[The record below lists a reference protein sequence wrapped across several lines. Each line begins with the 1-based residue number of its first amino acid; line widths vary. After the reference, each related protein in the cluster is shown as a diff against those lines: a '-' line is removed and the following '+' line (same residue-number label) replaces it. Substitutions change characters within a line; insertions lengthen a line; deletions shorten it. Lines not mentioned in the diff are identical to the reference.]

1 MNNIL
6 LLQFDDGAFADNDFA
21 SGGKRRDFFRLHRWV
36 LTASVLVCGLASA
49 ATLEERLQRQ
59 EDLQS
64 IEKLLRDYGRL
75 LDARDFEGYVRL
87 FAQEGEWIGGFGR
100 LKGPAEIT
108 KVVGA
113 RMTPRPGQ
121 PPIRGVHVFS
131 NIDIAL
137 DGDRAT
143 AVTKWQFLT
152 PGADGR
158 PAIMMVGH
166 YDDKLVRENGVW
178 KFLERIAYG
187 DVPFNDP
194 LATTK

>member
-1 MNNIL
+1 MAGYYRNEGGLPMMLARL
-6 LLQFDDGAFADNDFA
+6 LF
-21 SGGKRRDFFRLHRWV
+21 
-36 LTASVLVCGLASA
+36 TASVLLCGLASA
-49 ATLEERLQRQ
+49 ATLEERVQRQ
-59 EDLQS
+59 EDLQA

-75 LDARDFEGYVRL
+75 LDARDFEGYGKL
-87 FAQEGEWIGGFGR
+87 FAKQGEWIGGFGR

-108 KVVGA
+108 KVVGE

-131 NIDIAL
+131 NIDITL
-137 DGDRAT
+137 EGDRAA
-143 AVTKWQFLT
+143 AVTKWQFLI
-152 PGADGR
+152 PGPDGR
-158 PAIMMVGH
+158 PVIMMVGH
-166 YDDKLVRENGVW
+166 YDDKLVREDGAW

>member
-1 MNNIL
+1 MAGYYRNEGGLPMMLARL
-6 LLQFDDGAFADNDFA
+6 LF
-21 SGGKRRDFFRLHRWV
+21 
-36 LTASVLVCGLASA
+36 TASVLLCGLASA
-49 ATLEERLQRQ
+49 ATLEERVQRQ
-59 EDLQS
+59 EDLQA

-75 LDARDFEGYVRL
+75 LDARDFEGYGKL
-87 FAQEGEWIGGFGR
+87 FAKQGEWIGGFGR

-108 KVVGA
+108 KVVGE

-131 NIDIAL
+131 NIDITL
-137 DGDRAT
+137 EGDRAA
-143 AVTKWQFLT
+143 AVTRWQFLI
-152 PGADGR
+152 PGPDGR
-158 PAIMMVGH
+158 PVIMMVGH
-166 YDDKLVRENGVW
+166 YDDKLVREDGTW